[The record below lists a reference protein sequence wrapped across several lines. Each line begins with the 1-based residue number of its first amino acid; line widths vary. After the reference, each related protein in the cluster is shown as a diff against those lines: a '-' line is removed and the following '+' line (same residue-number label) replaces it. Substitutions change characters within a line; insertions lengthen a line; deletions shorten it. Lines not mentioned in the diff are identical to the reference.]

1 MRGLRSAGSAE
12 NHEQNFALIRRAYE
26 RFVAV
31 ANLLQSPLL
40 LALRIYFFWQLF
52 QTGQG
57 KLSNI
62 GKIIDF
68 FKSLGI
74 PAPTVNAYF
83 VSSLECFGGL
93 LLIIG
98 LASRPIA
105 LMVAASMFV
114 AYWTADHEALTNMF
128 TDSDKFVQ
136 AAPFPYLLTA
146 LIVLAFGPG
155 LLSVDALLKRVIGE
169 KTSSGPVR
177 SASVS
182 SLPRNRK

>member
-1 MRGLRSAGSAE
+1 MVCARLVLSEIMSQIL
-12 NHEQNFALIRRAYE
+12 HLIRRACE
-26 RFVAV
+26 RFVGV
-31 ANLLQSPLL
+31 ADLLQSPLL
-40 LALRIYFFWQLF
+40 LALRVYFFWQLF
-52 QTGQG
+52 QTGKG

-62 GKIIDF
+62 GKIIEF
-68 FKSLGI
+68 FTSLGI

-128 TDSDKFVQ
+128 SDPDKFVQ
-136 AAPFPYLLTA
+136 AAPFPFLLTA

-155 LLSVDALLKRVIGE
+155 LLSVDALLKRVIGQ
-169 KTSSGPVR
+169 KAPSAPGR
-177 SASVS
+177 STSVS
-182 SLPRNRK
+182 SLSRDKK

>member
-1 MRGLRSAGSAE
+1 MVCARLVLSEIMSQIL
-12 NHEQNFALIRRAYE
+12 HLIRRAYE
-26 RFVAV
+26 RFVGV

-40 LALRIYFFWQLF
+40 LALRVYFFWQLF
-52 QTGQG
+52 QTGKG

-62 GKIIDF
+62 GKIIEF

-128 TDSDKFVQ
+128 SDPDKFVQ
-136 AAPFPYLLTA
+136 AAPFPFLLTA

-155 LLSVDALLKRVIGE
+155 LLSVDALLKRVIATE
-169 KTSSGPVR
+169 NSFCLR
-177 SASVS
+177 SYTTGVS
-182 SLPRNRK
+182 SLSRDKK

>member
-1 MRGLRSAGSAE
+1 M
-12 NHEQNFALIRRAYE
+12 NTIRNAVWRAYE
-26 RFVAV
+26 LFVTL

-40 LALRIYFFWQLF
+40 LALRLYFFWQLF

-62 GKIIDF
+62 AKIIQF
-68 FKSLGI
+68 FTDLHI

-93 LLIIG
+93 LLMVG
-98 LASRPIA
+98 LASRPLA
-105 LMVAASMFV
+105 LMVAISMFV
-114 AYWTADHEALTNMF
+114 AYWTTEQEALTTFFSN
-128 TDSDKFVQ
+128 SDNFVK

-155 LLSVDALLKRVIGE
+155 LFSIDALLKRVIGG
-169 KTSSGPVR
+169 KTLVRPDPRAGRSSESIAGR
-177 SASVS
+177 
-182 SLPRNRK
+182 